1 MDADEER
8 SFRDFVAARGPA
20 LMRLGYLL
28 TGGDQHAAEDLVQ
41 SALSR
46 AVPRWGRIETPE
58 AYVRQAMYRHQV
70 SWWRRPSNRNER
82 AHPHADLPESP
93 TPDQTGTVD
102 LRLALRQALSTLTP
116 RQRAVLVMRYLEDMS
131 ERDVAE
137 ALGVTVGT
145 VRSTAHRSLALLRER
160 TPALTDLTLPEE
172 VAR

>member
-41 SALSR
+41 SALSH

-70 SWWRRPSNRNER
+70 SWWRRPSNRNEA
-82 AHPHADLPESP
+82 AHAELPESP
-93 TPDQTGTVD
+93 TPDPTTAVD
-102 LRLALRQALSTLTP
+102 LRLALREALATLTHK
-116 RQRAVLVMRYLEDMS
+116 QRAVLVLRYLEDMS

-145 VRSTAHRSLALLRER
+145 VRSTAHRSLALLRAR
-160 TPALTDLTLPEE
+160 TPALADLDLTEG
-172 VAR
+172 VVR

>member
-46 AVPRWGRIETPE
+46 AVPRWSRIETPE

-82 AHPHADLPESP
+82 AHPHDDLPESP
-93 TPDQTGTVD
+93 TPDQT
-102 LRLALRQALSTLTP
+102 
-116 RQRAVLVMRYLEDMS
+116 
-131 ERDVAE
+131 
-137 ALGVTVGT
+137 GT